1 MSIQIQVPL
10 SGIPPLYKATLEA
23 TNKAE
28 LKNGVDQIVA
38 VFHKNEDKVLKTIQK
53 DLKAHVE
60 NLSDSTSK
68 SKFIGSLETYMD
80 MVSVKTGAY
89 VSSSV
94 SRRDAKKVVGLRAQ
108 LVEEYNVQS
117 TSELL
122 FVDIAVNAYFR
133 MMSLSAI
140 HALLIEDN
148 DGNIEYGNQQKINL
162 IKAAGRHI
170 EFTNHQ
176 FITALNSL
184 RAFKHPLVNIKVQ
197 TKETYIAQ
205 NQQINKDA

>member
-1 MSIQIQVPL
+1 MNVQIPKPL

-23 TNKAE
+23 TNKVE
-28 LKNGVDQIVA
+28 LKNGVDQIVS
-38 VFHKNEDKVLKTIQK
+38 VFHKNEDKVLKTIQR

-60 NLSDSTSK
+60 NLSDSASK
-68 SKFIGSLETYMD
+68 SKFISSLEAYMD

-94 SRRDAKKVVGLRAQ
+94 LRRDAKKIAGLRAQ
-108 LVEEYNVQS
+108 LVEEYNAQS

-122 FVDIAVNAYFR
+122 FVDITVNAYFR
-133 MMSLSAI
+133 LMSLSAI
-140 HALLIEDN
+140 HGLLIEDN

-162 IKAAGRHI
+162 IKAVGRHI
-170 EFTNHQ
+170 EFANHQ
-176 FITALNSL
+176 FVTALNSL
-184 RAFKHPLVNIKVQ
+184 RAFKQPPVNIRVQ